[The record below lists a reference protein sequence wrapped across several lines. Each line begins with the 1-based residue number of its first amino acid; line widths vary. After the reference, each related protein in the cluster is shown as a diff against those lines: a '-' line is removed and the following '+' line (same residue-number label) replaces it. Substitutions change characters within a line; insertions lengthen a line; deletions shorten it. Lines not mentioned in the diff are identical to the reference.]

1 MAAATR
7 SGLRDEHDLARGAAG
22 LHAALMARTTYW
34 LAPTGPLST
43 INRLIDNALRDRST
57 CIGKPEPLRHML
69 AGAWSRR
76 FSDEH
81 RLVTSSSATASSSCG
96 PRFHHT

>member
-43 INRLIDNALRDRST
+43 INRLIDNALRDLST

-76 FSDEH
+76 ISDEH
-81 RLVTSSSATASSSCG
+81 RPVYLIVGDGILVLRA
-96 PRFHHT
+96 RFHHT